1 MWANRK
7 TAPAINGKHL
17 GRALIRVLASN
28 DSPRIFANAN
38 ALAAQLGPQEG
49 RVVACEKII
58 EVIKA
63 QKKGEDKKDQQKD
76 QAEEVNVQQVPAGNE
91 ERTAE
96 ELTSQEIALG
106 TLNALY

>member
-1 MWANRK
+1 
-7 TAPAINGKHL
+7 
-17 GRALIRVLASN
+17 LASN
-28 DSPRIFANAN
+28 DSPRIFANAK

-63 QKKGEDKKDQQKD
+63 QKKGEDKKDQPQKD
-76 QAEEVNVQQVPAGNE
+76 QAGEVNVQQVPAGNE